1 MQALFR
7 TCRGCL
13 LVVWLWVSHP
23 IPCLCCT
30 ISFLWS
36 CRACNHYQGLDLQF
50 FVCPCLQNILKYL
63 DGKSLV
69 LLQLHKE
76 LPLLVI
82 CLAVIE
88 SGWEQMKAWL
98 CSCSLP
104 VLLRRVLFLL
114 AWLPSPLV
122 LLCSLKS
129 FARMGLLLQS
139 YKTDEEAMEA
149 SAVVVMPW
157 SLQCLEQ

>member
-13 LVVWLWVSHP
+13 LVVWLWVSHR

-30 ISFLWS
+30 TSFLWS
-36 CRACNHYQGLDLQF
+36 CRACNYYQGFDLPV
-50 FVCPCLQNILKYL
+50 FVCPYLQNVLKYPY
-63 DGKSLV
+63 GKSLV

-76 LPLLVI
+76 LPLLAI

-88 SGWEQMKAWL
+88 SGREQMKAWL
-98 CSCSLP
+98 RSCSLP

-129 FARMGLLLQS
+129 FACMGLLLQS
-139 YKTDEEAMEA
+139 SKTEEEAMEA
-149 SAVVVMPW
+149 SAVMMVPW